1 MSKVESKEN
10 KVNLKEIYS
19 DPEGIKK
26 FELGEDAKK
35 STVGLALSGGGIRS
49 ASFALGVVQAFIWK
63 GKKGQKEE
71 ENIKPFAEQFQYLST
86 VSGGGY
92 LGSALTWL
100 KSLGLDLNEQLDSKS
115 AGARNRKENNWLD
128 YVRQHGNFLKPN
140 SISSLGLVSVFLRNI
155 LMAFFVY
162 FSMLVILFYFANK
175 FNMLTSHQML
185 GFLGVAWELNYISLM
200 FIVAICLYLA
210 LLTFYSIASYIGSF
224 TPKDKYKS
232 KTVIKRW
239 FNQHYK
245 FRLSIQKHAGKLLGF
260 IITTGLISLIPYIY
274 YLIEKRPG
282 DIGSL
287 TLSSTAGGAG
297 VLGAIYQFFKGRGVS
312 VIRSFS
318 ANIRI
323 ILSAALLIFGLLLGA
338 YAIVCQHYGFLGENI
353 LIIIAVVML
362 IGLLTNL
369 NYFGI
374 TRMYRDRLM
383 ETFMPDKEAVSTGNW
398 QPAFDADITSLSK
411 LQAIRPYHIINANIV
426 LVDCH
431 SDKFR
436 GRGGDS
442 FIMSPKSC
450 GSEATGYVETD
461 KWLGDRMNLPT
472 AVAIS
477 GAALNPNSGVS
488 GRGISKNRLVSFL
501 LAFLQIR
508 LGYWATN
515 PKICNGDKRRII
527 TKIFK
532 PNYLFP
538 GIYQGLLGK
547 GLDDNATWTELTD
560 GGHFDNTGVYE
571 LIRRKADVIVLSMAG
586 ADPEYKFSDLA
597 NLMQKVRVDFGVF
610 IDLND
615 DDLRPLIPTRSA
627 TSSNKATGFVTAK
640 IKYADGTRG
649 KLIIIATTA
658 ITAMPADVF
667 SYKKEHPLFP
677 HEPTSDQFYDEQ
689 QLEAYRELG
698 FHIARECIN
707 DNKILRG

>member
-1 MSKVESKEN
+1 MSKAESKES

-19 DPEGIKK
+19 DPEQIKK
-26 FELGEDAKK
+26 FELGEDSKK
-35 STVGLALSGGGIRS
+35 PTVGLALSGGGIRS

-71 ENIKPFAEQFQYLST
+71 GNIKPFAEQFQYLST

-92 LGSALTWL
+92 LGAALTWL

-140 SISSLGLVSVFLRNI
+140 SISSLSLVSVFLRNI
-155 LMAFFVY
+155 LVAFFVY

-175 FNMLTSHQML
+175 YNLLTSCVKFNFS
-185 GFLGVAWELNYISLM
+185 GIDWELNYISLM
-200 FIVAICLYLA
+200 FLVGVCLYLA
-210 LLTFYSIASYIGSF
+210 LLAFYSIASYIGSF

-232 KTVIKRW
+232 KVVIKRW
-239 FNQHYK
+239 FNQNYK

-260 IITTGLISLIPYIY
+260 IIATGLISLIPYIY
-274 YLIEKRPG
+274 NFIEQKG
-282 DIGSL
+282 GAIGVL
-287 TLSSTAGGAG
+287 TLGSSAGGAG
-297 VLGAIYQFFKGRGVS
+297 VAGAIYQFFKGRGAS
-312 VIRSFS
+312 IIRGFS

-323 ILSAALLIFGLLLGA
+323 VLSAALLIFGLLLGA
-338 YAIVCQHYGFLGENI
+338 YAVVCQYEVFLDNNI
-353 LIIIAVVML
+353 LTIIAVVML
-362 IGLLTNL
+362 IALLTNL

-383 ETFMPDKEAVSTGNW
+383 ETFMPDKKAVSTGNW

-411 LQAIRPYHIINANIV
+411 LHAIRPYHIINANIV
-426 LVDCH
+426 LVDCD

-450 GSEATGYVETD
+450 GSEATGYVKTD
-461 KWLGDRMNLPT
+461 NWLGDRMNLPT

-477 GAALNPNSGVS
+477 GAALNPNSGGS

-538 GIYQGLLGK
+538 GLYQGLLGK
-547 GLDDNATWTELTD
+547 GLDDNSTWTELTD

-571 LIRRKADVIVLSMAG
+571 LIRRKVNVIVLSMAG
-586 ADPEYKFSDLA
+586 ADPEYQFSDLA

-615 DDLRPLIPTRSA
+615 NDLRPLIPDESGA
-627 TSSNKATGFVTAK
+627 NKATGFVTAK
-640 IKYADGTRG
+640 IKYADGIIG

-707 DNKILRG
+707 DNKVLKS